1 MAFWAAAQLQ
11 PQRDQLALHC
21 LNLFGFETYAPRL
34 RDQRTIRG
42 RKVIKTPLLFPAYR
56 TAMQSGTM
64 VAGCRPPGH
73 GRDHAGRRP
82 RHGGHLV
89 QGAGSERPDRVATS
103 TSAISGAGITCVFGA
118 SPVRQP
124 SRTVRRNA
132 AARTGGGAAE
142 AAGRY
147 TSGRFA
153 GCDRRTVAMT
163 LEVYPGCTVILPTS
177 RLGPKYG
184 PKSRFLIFCAVG
196 LFVRNR
202 PYLFGFALEF
212 FGGRTR
218 ARTWDPMI
226 KSSFQCLWRGLGKA

>member
-1 MAFWAAAQLQ
+1 MFVMAFWAAAQLQ

-21 LNLFGFETYAPRL
+21 LKLFGFETYAPRL

-103 TSAISGAGITCVFGA
+103 TSAI
-118 SPVRQP
+118 Q
-124 SRTVRRNA
+124 
-132 AARTGGGAAE
+132 ARGLRAC
-142 AAGRY
+142 
-147 TSGRFA
+147 SGRRPFANRVELFA
-153 GCDRRTVAMT
+153 GMRPHEREAVLLKLLGGIRRVDLPDATVARW
-163 LEVYPGCTVILPTS
+163 P
-177 RLGPKYG
+177 
-184 PKSRFLIFCAVG
+184 
-196 LFVRNR
+196 
-202 PYLFGFALEF
+202 
-212 FGGRTR
+212 
-218 ARTWDPMI
+218 
-226 KSSFQCLWRGLGKA
+226 